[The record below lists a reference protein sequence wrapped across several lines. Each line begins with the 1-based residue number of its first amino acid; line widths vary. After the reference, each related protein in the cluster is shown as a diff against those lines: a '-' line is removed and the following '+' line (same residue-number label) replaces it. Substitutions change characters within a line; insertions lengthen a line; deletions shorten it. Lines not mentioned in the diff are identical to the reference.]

1 MNKFFS
7 IALALLASISVWAAG
22 SESLAN
28 VTKDYYEY
36 TDHISFTGDNGMP
49 WQAVGAIDCTTGG
62 YRTLTVSAGVS
73 GNGLYGNLTNEQT
86 EDGVGTISFY
96 VKGMRTGTGYGDR
109 TFRVSAGDY
118 SVEVTVNI
126 PSNKKSYL
134 VTATLNQTDVS
145 TIAITALETVSGETS
160 VWGIYNIAWTSYNG
174 RTFSP
179 TFAIDPSVEYVA
191 SGTDTV
197 YYAPSTVDIEL
208 SSLTE
213 GAVFY
218 YTTDG
223 TEPSTSSA
231 SGNIVALPTGADY
244 TVKALAIT
252 SHMGTSDVAT
262 LSISTK
268 RGHIV
273 QNDCSDVNLWEGN
286 PKSNTTLSYISKSG
300 APIFALM
307 RNADEVITP
316 AIVHPVAISLY
327 ATSSNQSLDI
337 SYQLGTVVLS
347 ATDSVWEPASDWIS
361 IRTIAKDEF
370 LSSKFKRFQ
379 IIVPEEVANSHARLR
394 VEASGTTVYV
404 DDINYIADYIAQLPV
419 PAVSVGEGVVAKGTT
434 TILSAVA
441 GATLHYSIN
450 GSEIQT
456 TEIPLEITLNEA
468 TTIRAYATQDG
479 VANSWTAEYIY
490 KVNDNP
496 TDLQSAT
503 LDTSSLPHKVMQNG
517 QIRIV
522 KGDNVYDLCGRL
534 IR

>member
-1 MNKFFS
+1 MNKLLS
-7 IALALLASISVWAAG
+7 LTLALLASTMLWAAG

-62 YRTLTVSAGVS
+62 YRTLTVSAGVAN
-73 GNGLYGNLTNEQT
+73 NGLSGNLTAEQT

-109 TFRVSAGDY
+109 TFRVSAGNH
-118 SVEVTVNI
+118 SVDVTINI
-126 PSNKKSYL
+126 PSNKQSHL
-134 VTATLNQTDVS
+134 VTATLNQTNIS

-223 TEPSTSSA
+223 TEPSTNSA

-307 RNADEVITP
+307 RNANEVITP
-316 AIVHPVAISLY
+316 AIVHPVAVSLY

-370 LSSKFKRFQ
+370 LSGKFKRFQ

-456 TEIPLEITLNEA
+456 TEIPLEITLNEP

-490 KVNDNP
+490 TVNDNP